1 MRTVFALCAAVLA
14 TAAAEPAWARQSTPF
29 TVEDLLS
36 LEDVGRA
43 RFSPDGRRFVL
54 ERRAAWGTAAG
65 YELGHYTA
73 QLLTALELRDGRTG
87 AVLARLDDPNHA
99 TGYLSG
105 PISPD
110 GNAMVVYRLTRTS
123 LRLGVLNLHDG
134 AVKWFAITPE
144 WPVTGR
150 TVAWRA
156 PNELIVLARPL
167 DDLPLHVRVAGQA
180 QRRSTALWAE
190 AANGHVATPVVHISG
205 RGRDQ
210 RAQAIPGAALRLR
223 TDDGR
228 IEVLDQGEFV
238 DLELSPDGRTA
249 ATVRLGEDVQPRA
262 GEAVLTGTP
271 SRRRRLVLIDLDHE
285 RAPVQV
291 DADLLPYQLAWR
303 ADSTRLLISSRAETQ
318 TWREAGFATVD
329 LQGVVRK
336 LDAGGRPAFRVN
348 ISQIP
353 WARAAWDEDRPV
365 VLVEGAEGRPVWRR
379 LEGMGRFTD
388 LAVPADTR
396 LSLDRRGRLLLA
408 DGPHWRTLDGR
419 TVGERSLRD
428 LIIGEIEDGGGR
440 DAVHPDPALAARG
453 LAIDGQGCL
462 RPFPDAERACAVSV
476 SQGERLLVASDDGR
490 AAVLERRQPSGS
502 ASLLLRT
509 ADGDR
514 SLDQLNPWL
523 AERQAGEVRR
533 IDWID
538 IDEQA
543 RTAWIL
549 LPPNRP
555 AHDLPVVLMIYPGN
569 VHPTQPASLQ
579 AGHSQRHINAGVL
592 AAAGYAVIV
601 PSLPLD
607 RGNGRALV
615 DLGARLERVLEAAAR
630 DSLVDP
636 DRAAVLGHSYGGT
649 GALAVATQTGR
660 FRAVVASAGKADYGD
675 VTLPSP
681 AFLLS
686 PEDGPAF
693 ATGAGWAETGQG
705 RIGATLTDRPDL
717 YVTSSAL
724 YAADHIQTP
733 TLLIDGELDHSQGS
747 PLFGALWRLDR
758 DAELAIYMG
767 EGHVF
772 ASPGNIRD
780 LHARIV
786 TWLDR
791 WLSPAA
797 LTQARLP
804 ASGPALDHG
813 REGRA
818 GKAIVPDQSLGR
830 QGDVEAGDVDHA
842 MARQPPL
849 KQERS

>member
-1 MRTVFALCAAVLA
+1 MRPLIALCVAVLA
-14 TAAAEPAWARQSTPF
+14 IAATEPAWARQATPF
-29 TVEDLLS
+29 TVDDLLS

-54 ERRAAWGTAAG
+54 ERRAAWGSAAG
-65 YELGHYTA
+65 YDLGHYTA

-87 AVLARLDDPNHA
+87 ALLARLDDPGHA
-99 TGYLSG
+99 AGYVSG

-110 GNAMVVYRLTRTS
+110 GDAMVVYRLTRTS
-123 LRLGVLNLHDG
+123 LRLGVLSLDTG
-134 AVKWFAITPE
+134 AVRWFAITPE

-156 PNELIVLARPL
+156 PNELIILARPL
-167 DDLPLHVRVAGQA
+167 DDLPLHMRVASQA
-180 QRRSTALWAE
+180 QRRSTALWEA
-190 AANGHVATPVVHISG
+190 AANGHVATPVVHVSG
-205 RGRDQ
+205 GDRDQ
-210 RAQAIPGAALRLR
+210 RAQPIPGAALRLR

-249 ATVRLGEDVQPRA
+249 AAVRLGEDVQPRA

-271 SRRRRLVLIDLDHE
+271 SRRRRLVLIDLHHE

-291 DADLLPYQLAWR
+291 DSDLLPYQLAWR
-303 ADSTRLLISSRAETQ
+303 ADSSQLLISSRAETQ

-329 LQGVVRK
+329 RQGLVRD
-336 LDAGGRPAFRVN
+336 LDAGARPAFRIN
-348 ISQIP
+348 TSQIP
-353 WARAAWDEDRPV
+353 WARAAWDGDRPV
-365 VLVEGAEGRPVWRR
+365 VLVEGPEGRPIWRR
-379 LEGMGRFTD
+379 LEGADRFTD
-388 LAVPADTR
+388 LLVPADTR

-419 TVGERSLRD
+419 TAGDRSLRD
-428 LIIGEIEDGGGR
+428 PIIGETADGGGR
-440 DAVHPDPALAARG
+440 GAVHPDPALAVRG
-453 LAIDGQGCL
+453 LVIDGQGCL
-462 RPFPDAERACAVSV
+462 RPFHDAERACAVSV
-476 SQGERLLVASDDGR
+476 SQGERLLAASDDGR
-490 AAVLERRQPSGS
+490 AAVLERSQPSGS
-502 ASLLLRT
+502 DALLLRT

-514 SLDQLNPWL
+514 SLYQLNPWL
-523 AERQAGEVRR
+523 AKRQAGDVRR

-538 IDEQA
+538 VDEQA
-543 RTAWIL
+543 RPAWIL

-569 VHPTQPASLQ
+569 VHPTPPASLQ

-607 RGNGRALV
+607 HGDGQALF
-615 DLGARLERVLEAAAR
+615 DLGSRLERVLEAAAR
-630 DSLVDP
+630 DGLVNP
-636 DRAAVLGHSYGGT
+636 DRAAVLGHSYGGI

-660 FRAVVASAGKADYGD
+660 FRAIVASAAKADYGD
-675 VTLPSP
+675 LPLPSP

-686 PEDGPAF
+686 PEDGPTF

-717 YVTSSAL
+717 YVASSAL
-724 YAADHIQTP
+724 YAADRIQTP
-733 TLLIDGELDHSQGS
+733 TLLIDGDLDHSRGS
-747 PLFGALWRLDR
+747 PLFGALWRQDR
-758 DAELAIYMG
+758 EAELAIYMG

-780 LHARIV
+780 LHSRIV
-786 TWLDR
+786 AWLDR

-797 LTQARLP
+797 LTQAHLP
-804 ASGPALDHG
+804 ASGPAFDHG

-818 GKAIVPDQSLGR
+818 AMAVVPDQSLRR
-830 QGDVEAGDVDHA
+830 QDGVEASGVNHA

-849 KQERS
+849 EQERP